1 MEVTGLPNDAYLTN
15 IGSLS
20 RKSGYD
26 SWLITVN
33 YSNGKGENDR
43 RGIKFSNAP
52 ALCRGRMYSNDY
64 YDGGKKGPVFEFTID
79 DLEDW
84 SDFEYFHAKYFES
97 PAPIMLSTVS
107 DRNVSAVCHI
117 PKFELA
123 RVLFFYNAYLAT
135 SGLQERA
142 LHLDFNT
149 GFIDG
154 KHIIEVL
161 PHCPLTQK
169 DFKDDVLRSHLAW
182 LLLNNEMRQSYD
194 SIRKSLIDEVKSNNN
209 YENWVFN
216 FTPPPLKN
224 IKIKARFYKNH
235 NGVYRVDEILSIGN
249 LISNVGPN
257 VDFIGER
264 FVDNKQSIN
273 PSANEIKVKPQNSDN
288 SHTIDDAS
296 EADIDKSKQTLD
308 KQPVTLQFQDPIRTS
323 IDYKKIRS
331 SKGPRL
337 VDEPDINDEHKT
349 TVVATD
355 EATIF
360 GNVSKGDFQN
370 IKDTSDQTVNNA
382 KDFEA
387 ITHLLERFR
396 AKYSTDGLAL
406 QYHEFPKVKH
416 CRRHKTK
423 DGRPRIMMEAR
434 FQYASQRFS
443 IFEVYTAD
451 IDKRLS
457 TLIVNVDNYPQ
468 LEHRMSEFMMSV
480 VKGSIS
486 WTDAAPLLGE
496 YETLNHPTGFYE
508 KECDERM
515 LQKWLSGLQ
524 KKLLSFSEKRVT
536 PKPE

>member
-1 MEVTGLPNDAYLTN
+1 MEIVGLPSDVLLTN

-20 RKSGYD
+20 RGDGYKD
-26 SWLITVN
+26 WLVTVN
-33 YSNGKGENDR
+33 YINSRNENSWKN
-43 RGIKFSNAP
+43 IKFSTAP
-52 ALCRGRMYSNDY
+52 ALCRGRMYSNE
-64 YDGGKKGPVFEFTID
+64 YDGSKKGPVFELTID
-79 DLEDW
+79 DLENW

-97 PAPIMLSTVS
+97 PAPITLRTVGA
-107 DRNVSAVCHI
+107 RNVSAVCHI

-135 SGLQERA
+135 SALQERVLNA
-142 LHLDFNT
+142 DFNIRFT
-149 GFIDG
+149 D
-154 KHIIEVL
+154 KRYVIEVES
-161 PHCPLTQK
+161 HCSLTQK

-194 SIRKSLIDEVKSNNN
+194 SIHWHLMKETRPNGDYK
-209 YENWVFN
+209 NWVFN

-224 IKIKARFYKNH
+224 IKIKARFYKNQ

-249 LISNVGPN
+249 LISNIGLNIDFVG
-257 VDFIGER
+257 EH
-264 FVDNKQSIN
+264 FVDNRQSIN
-273 PSANEIKVKPQNSDN
+273 PLANEVRIKPQNKNN
-288 SHTIDDAS
+288 SHIIDDTS

-308 KQPVTLQFQDPIRTS
+308 TPQVTLQFQDPIKTS

-331 SKGPRL
+331 SKGPKL
-337 VDEPDINDEHKT
+337 GDEPNIDGEPKT
-349 TVVATD
+349 AIVATD
-355 EATIF
+355 EATVF
-360 GNVSKGDFQN
+360 GDVSKGDFQN
-370 IKDTSDQTVNNA
+370 IQDASDQTVNNA

-387 ITHLLERFR
+387 ITHLLESFR
-396 AKYSTDGLAL
+396 AKYSNDGLAL
-406 QYHEFPKVKH
+406 QYHGLPKVKH
-416 CRRHKTK
+416 CSRHKTK

-457 TLIVNVDNYPQ
+457 TLIVKVNNYTQ
-468 LEHRMSEFMMSV
+468 LEHKMSEFMMSV

-486 WTDAAPLLGE
+486 WTDAAPLLDD

-524 KKLLSFSEKRVT
+524 KKLLSFS
-536 PKPE
+536 

>member
-1 MEVTGLPNDAYLTN
+1 MEIIGVPSDAHLTN

-26 SWLITVN
+26 SWLINVN
-33 YSNGKGENDR
+33 YNTSTGEKDWK
-43 RGIKFSNAP
+43 GIKFSNAP
-52 ALCRGRMYSNDY
+52 ALCRGRMYSNE
-64 YDGGKKGPVFEFTID
+64 YDGSKKGSVFEFTID
-79 DLEDW
+79 DLENW
-84 SDFEYFHAKYFES
+84 SDIEYFHAKYFES
-97 PAPIMLSTVS
+97 PAPITLSTVGA
-107 DRNVSAVCHI
+107 RNVSAVCHI

-123 RVLFFYNAYLAT
+123 RVLFFYNTYLA
-135 SGLQERA
+135 SSALQDKA
-142 LHLDFNT
+142 LNLDFKT
-149 GFIDG
+149 SFTD
-154 KHIIEVL
+154 KHHVIEVKT
-161 PHCPLTQK
+161 HCPLTQK

-182 LLLNNEMRQSYD
+182 LLLNDEMRQSYD
-194 SIRKSLIDEVKSNNN
+194 SIRKSLIDEVESNNN

-224 IKIKARFYKNH
+224 IKIKARFYKNQ

-288 SHTIDDAS
+288 SHIIDDS
-296 EADIDKSKQTLD
+296 SDADIDKSKQTID
-308 KQPVTLQFQDPIRTS
+308 AYQVALQFQDPIKTS
-323 IDYKKIRS
+323 IDYQKIRS
-331 SKGPRL
+331 RKGPKL
-337 VDEPDINDEHKT
+337 VDEEGIDDEPKT

-355 EATIF
+355 EATVF
-360 GNVSKGDFQN
+360 GDIPKGDFQN

-396 AKYSTDGLAL
+396 AKYSNDGLAL
-406 QYHEFPKVKH
+406 QYHELPKVKH

-451 IDKRLS
+451 IDKLLS
-457 TLIVNVDNYPQ
+457 TLIVKVDSYDQ
-468 LEHRMSEFMMSV
+468 LERKMSEFMTSII
-480 VKGSIS
+480 KGSIS
-486 WTDAAPLLGE
+486 WTDAAPLLGD

-508 KECDERM
+508 KEFDERM

-524 KKLLSFSEKRVT
+524 KKIALIL
-536 PKPE
+536 